1 MSTLFHTNRLIH
13 ESSPY
18 LLQHAHNPVDWY
30 PWGKEAF
37 EKAKKENKLVLVSIG
52 YSACHWCHVMEHES
66 FEDPEVAELMNEK
79 YVCVKVD
86 REEHPEV
93 DMLYMDAINVLTGR
107 GGWPLN
113 CFTLSNGKPI
123 YGGTYFHKEDWMQL
137 LQNLNNLFR
146 KEPEKVRELSEE
158 IEKGILSISL
168 LPDSTQGKIN
178 KDFKFVEELA
188 NKIATSF
195 DKAFGGY
202 NYAPKFPMPNNYE
215 FLLYYTY
222 ALKNLGR
229 EEEAKPIEAQ
239 VYLTLDKMAMGGI
252 YDQIGGGFAR
262 YSTDSFWKV
271 PHFEKMLY
279 DNGQLMSLYANGYK
293 CNPKELYKETVYG
306 IHTFVSEKLTS
317 KDGGFYCALDAD
329 SEGIEGEFYVWTKDE
344 LKELL
349 GDEYALFAS
358 YYNVNDKDVWE
369 NGKHILERKRTD
381 VEFSDE
387 QNISINDLTVKKKNW
402 LLILNEKREK
412 RVPPGL
418 DDKTLASWNGLMLKG
433 YAEAYKTFKDS
444 AFLDAAI
451 NNANFIKNKLL
462 TPEGS
467 VWHCYKKNKGYI
479 EGFLDDYAF
488 IASAFISLYEAT
500 FNETWLKDAQSL
512 TDYALEHFYDAKKN
526 IFYYTHGNHEQII
539 VRKADISDNVI
550 PASNSEIAVVL
561 YKLGHLVGN
570 DKYLAVAEGMVLA
583 VKDNMLN
590 YPQGYTNWAMLML
603 HHQLR
608 FTEVAI
614 TGKLAI
620 TFRDKINKEYLPNMV
635 ILGAENASELD
646 LLKEKFAIDRTLV
659 YVCENKT
666 CLRPFSSVGE
676 AINAIK
682 NLK

>member
-329 SEGIEGEFYVWTKDE
+329 SDGIEGEFYVWTKDE